1 MTPKIAPSVLSAD
14 FTRLGE
20 EVRMVEEGGADLLHL
35 DVMDAH
41 FVPNLTFGPMVIAA
55 IDSITELKLS
65 THLMM
70 SDPEPFLEDFVKA
83 GSDEV
88 IVHIESYP
96 DPTRVL
102 ARIRE
107 LGAQAGLTLN
117 PDTPME
123 AIEPY
128 LSGVDVFLVM
138 SVNPG
143 WGGQGFMPSM
153 LPKLT
158 RAVELRKEHGYGY
171 SLHIDGGIDRT
182 TAPEAVQAGA
192 EVLIAGSAVFKSED
206 PRAMVG
212 ELRRVGEEALGI

>member
-14 FTRLGE
+14 FTRLE
-20 EVRMVEEGGADLLHL
+20 REIRTVEEGGADLLHL

-41 FVPNLTFGPMVIAA
+41 FVPNLTFGPMIIEA
-55 IDSITELKLS
+55 IDRITELHLS

-70 SDPEPFLEDFVKA
+70 SDPEPLLEDFVKA
-83 GSDEV
+83 GSDAV
-88 IVHIESYP
+88 IIHIESYP

-107 LGAQAGLTLN
+107 LGALSGLTLN

-123 AIEPY
+123 AVEPY

-143 WGGQGFMPSM
+143 WGGQGFMPAV

-171 SLHIDGGIDRT
+171 SLHIDGGIDRA
-182 TAPEAVQAGA
+182 TAPDAVQAGA
-192 EVLIAGSAVFKSED
+192 EVLVAGSAIFKSND

-212 ELRRVGEEALGI
+212 ELRRVGEEALL